1 MAAVR
6 IELNFM
12 ESPFRLGWRLP
23 QLGAIRLL
31 LLGVCQTGLRLL
43 YIVCGGFRQPESGVA
58 CFDAVKMAWL
68 LRAFNWA
75 AMLGLHG
82 VVRGATRDMAVDW
95 RGWGV
100 LVTPKLAALVFR
112 LPLGIAAA

>member
-31 LLGVCQTGLRLL
+31 LRWVCQTGLRLL
-43 YIVCGGFRQPESGVA
+43 YIVVGGFRQPESGFA
-58 CFDAVKMAWL
+58 CFSAANMAGLW
-68 LRAFNWA
+68 RAFNWGGNAWA
-75 AMLGLHG
+75 A
-82 VVRGATRDMAVDW
+82 W
-95 RGWGV
+95 RG
-100 LVTPKLAALVFR
+100 TRRNA
-112 LPLGIAAA
+112 

>member
-1 MAAVR
+1 M
-6 IELNFM
+6 
-12 ESPFRLGWRLP
+12 
-23 QLGAIRLL
+23 GAIRLL
-31 LLGVCQTGLRLL
+31 LRWVCQTGLHLL
-43 YIVCGGFRQPESGVA
+43 YIVGSGFRQPESGVA
-58 CFDAVKMAWL
+58 CLGTVKMAGL

-82 VVRGATRDMAVDW
+82 VVRGATRDMAADW

-112 LPLGIAAA
+112 LPLGLAAA

>member
-12 ESPFRLGWRLP
+12 ESPFRLRWRLP

-43 YIVCGGFRQPESGVA
+43 YIVGGGFRQPESGVCVFWCGENGWAFA
-58 CFDAVKMAWL
+58 CV
-68 LRAFNWA
+68 
-75 AMLGLHG
+75 
-82 VVRGATRDMAVDW
+82 
-95 RGWGV
+95 
-100 LVTPKLAALVFR
+100 
-112 LPLGIAAA
+112 